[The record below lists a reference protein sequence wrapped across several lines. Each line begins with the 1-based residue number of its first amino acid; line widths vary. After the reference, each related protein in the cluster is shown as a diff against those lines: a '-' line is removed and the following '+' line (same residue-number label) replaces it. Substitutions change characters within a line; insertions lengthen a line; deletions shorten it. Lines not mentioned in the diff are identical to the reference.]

1 MQECLKNEYIFSLE
15 TCTWLSNYQLN
26 DCSPARNLHKPEIVT
41 LILQI
46 QAATGET
53 KYSGSLDCAK
63 QLYREAGIRG
73 VYKGTVLTLMRG
85 N

>member
-1 MQECLKNEYIFSLE
+1 MIVHQPE
-15 TCTWLSNYQLN
+15 TF
-26 DCSPARNLHKPEIVT
+26 T

>member
-1 MQECLKNEYIFSLE
+1 M
-15 TCTWLSNYQLN
+15 WLSNPWLN
-26 DCSPARNLHKPEIVT
+26 DSASSRNLHCSETVA

-85 N
+85 KGQVLLGGTVG

>member
-1 MQECLKNEYIFSLE
+1 MIVHQPESL
-15 TCTWLSNYQLN
+15 TRQKLT
-26 DCSPARNLHKPEIVT
+26 A

-85 N
+85 NQWRCSDAASVWGALG